1 MARLHPNVL
10 KVRKQKRLGGRRAY
24 LTSQYSLI
32 SVPRRVGISDIPE
45 DAVGLFNYRGR
56 GSEPGYDPFLDAI
69 FPGVTPKASEW
80 KSVNLDKK
88 YLDADGNP
96 IVDTAISPHNGRK
109 FTLERSEEEKLIAL
123 IEDPDVCD
131 YVTLRTSVIQKKRM
145 TFVFNRKH
153 DRCFFI
159 EITYSESSSYCMKS
173 KVYGSKERAM
183 FDFEHKR
190 ISWMEFLE
198 LSSLALVL
206 PRRV

>member
-10 KVRKQKRLGGRRAY
+10 KSRKQRREKGRRAY

-32 SVPRRVGISDIPE
+32 SVPRSVGTSGIPE
-45 DAVGLFNYRGR
+45 DAKALFDYRSR
-56 GSEPGYDPFLDAI
+56 GKTSAYDPFLDAI

-80 KSVNLDKK
+80 KSINLHK
-88 YLDADGNP
+88 YLDVDGNP
-96 IVDTAISPHNGRK
+96 IIDTAISPHNGRK

-131 YVTLRTSVIQKKRM
+131 YVTLRTSILQKKRM

-159 EITYSESSSYCMKS
+159 EITYDESNSFCMKS

-183 FDFEHKR
+183 FDFEHHR

-206 PRRV
+206 PRRA